1 MRKMTTML
9 IIIIIII
16 MLIIANIESR
26 KTGKITEKTIEIV
39 LMKE

>member
-9 IIIIIII
+9 IIIIIIV
-16 MLIIANIESR
+16 ANIESR

-39 LMKE
+39 LMKEQL

>member
-16 MLIIANIESR
+16 VANIESR

>member
-9 IIIIIII
+9 IIIIIIV
-16 MLIIANIESR
+16 ANIESR

>member
-9 IIIIIII
+9 IILIIIV
-16 MLIIANIESR
+16 ANIESR

-39 LMKE
+39 LMKEQL

>member
-16 MLIIANIESR
+16 VANIESR
-26 KTGKITEKTIEIV
+26 KTGKITKKTIEIV

>member
-9 IIIIIII
+9 IIIIIIV
-16 MLIIANIESR
+16 ANIESR
-26 KTGKITEKTIEIV
+26 KTGKITEKTIETV